1 MSATTPSP
9 RPALG
14 PFPAGPA
21 AWTVVAL
28 AGLLT
33 AAFYAL
39 FWHEWRSNPDL
50 AHGIFAPV
58 LFLVLLYESR
68 SRGPWRYLP
77 DGPGLT
83 VAILAALAAGLG
95 LLTIG
100 GLYAAAVDWSHAL
113 VGFVLASALSTLLLA
128 SLLWLAG
135 ERVRALPFNW
145 PALVAIS
152 LWPLSAPIPPG
163 TYTRLTVE
171 LQLWV
176 TGVVLHSLHFLGI
189 PALQNGN
196 VIQLATGS
204 VGVEEACSGVRSLVS
219 CIVAGLFF
227 SATLVR
233 RPAWRVVL
241 LVLVPP
247 LAIGMNFVRSLA
259 LTLLANDGVSISG
272 AWHDYTGFAVLGLT
286 AVMLGGLALWFEDRR
301 PGQAAPPPAGP
312 PAPPRPWLLPAGLG
326 LAVALVLVVAGNTHA
341 SRPSGKAVPDLSQ
354 LCPAESPGWQSV
366 SQDLYRF
373 TATLQTDH
381 LLQRT
386 FLRQTPQ
393 ESVQITVYIA
403 YWPPGQVPVSLV
415 ASHTPE
421 ACWPGSGFV
430 LQPGPSTPP
439 PLVVAGRTLPLPE
452 SRLFLRQQ
460 SPQYVWYWH
469 LYDSRPITQ
478 SDPRSA
484 LELLRLAWRYGFRT
498 AGDQMF
504 VRISS
509 NQPWDKLAQEPLLV
523 DLFARLQPFGL

>member
-1 MSATTPSP
+1 M
-9 RPALG
+9 
-14 PFPAGPA
+14 
-21 AWTVVAL
+21 AL

-50 AHGIFAPV
+50 AHGLFAPA
-58 LFLVLLYESR
+58 LFLVLLRESR
-68 SRGPWRYLP
+68 TRGPWRYLP
-77 DGPGLT
+77 EGPGLT
-83 VAILAALAAGLG
+83 AAILASLAAGLG
-95 LLTIG
+95 LLAIG

-113 VGFVLASALSTLLLA
+113 VGFVLASALSALLLA
-128 SLLWLAG
+128 SLLWLSG
-135 ERVRALPFNW
+135 ERVRLLPFNW
-145 PALVAIS
+145 PALVAIL

-233 RPAWRVVL
+233 RPVWRIVL
-241 LVLVPP
+241 LVVAPL

-286 AVMLGGLALWFEDRR
+286 AVMLGGLALLLEDRG
-301 PGQAAPPPAGP
+301 PAQTAPPADAPV
-312 PAPPRPWLLPAGLG
+312 APPWRWLLPVGLG
-326 LAVALVLVVAGNTHA
+326 LAAILVAVFAVNTHA
-341 SRPSGKAVPDLSQ
+341 SRPSGKAAPDLNQ
-354 LCPAESPGWQSV
+354 LCPATLPGWQSV
-366 SQDLYRF
+366 NTDLYRF

-386 FLRQTPQ
+386 YLRQTPQ
-393 ESVQITVYIA
+393 ETIQVTVYIA

-421 ACWPGSGFV
+421 ACWPGAGFV
-430 LQPGPSTPP
+430 LLPPAAAPTP
-439 PLVVAGRTLPLPE
+439 LRVGGRTLPQPE
-452 SRLFLRQQ
+452 SRLFVRQQ

-469 LYDSRPITQ
+469 LYDGRPITQ

-484 LELLRLAWRYGFRT
+484 LELLRLAWHYGFRT

-509 NQPWDKLAQEPLLV
+509 NQPWEKLAGEPLLTEV
-523 DLFARLQPFGL
+523 FAHLQPFGL